1 MPDEFDFSAMLRQ
14 AQALQ
19 EKLQQLQVDAAE
31 KTVEAQSGG
40 GMVQVVVDG
49 GMRVR
54 KIEIDPSIVAANDKA
69 MMEDLIVVAV
79 NEGLRRAQELVA
91 QEMGKLG
98 PLAGMSLP
106 PGIFGGGRG

>member
-1 MPDEFDFSAMLRQ
+1 MSQFDLSTLMQQ

-19 EKLQQLQVDAAE
+19 EKFKEMQEAAAA

-40 GMVQVVVDG
+40 GMVRVTVDG
-49 GMRVR
+49 AMRLR
-54 KIEIDPSIVAANDKA
+54 RIEIDPALLASNDKA
-69 MMEDLIVVAV
+69 MLEDLLVVAV

-98 PLAGMSLP
+98 PLGGLKI
-106 PGIFGGGRG
+106 PGLFGNE